1 MFACLGEINGFG
13 GSAFFKMMMNIDAKI
28 CKNRF
33 PNKLKLPWA
42 RDDVVWIVDGSV
54 DQKRRVTAIP
64 F

>member
-1 MFACLGEINGFG
+1 
-13 GSAFFKMMMNIDAKI
+13 MMNIDAKI
-28 CKNRF
+28 CKNGF

-64 F
+64 C